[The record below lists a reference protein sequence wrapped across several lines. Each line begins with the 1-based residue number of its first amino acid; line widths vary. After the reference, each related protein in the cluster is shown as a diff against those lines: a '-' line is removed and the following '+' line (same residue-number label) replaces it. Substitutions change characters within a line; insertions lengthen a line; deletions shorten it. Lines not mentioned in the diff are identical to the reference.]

1 MLEALK
7 KEAEYTLTENGA
19 LTWKTTNSECLDFF
33 AAAGGLR
40 DAEAE
45 EIVKRFVRAYAE
57 DPALAMKL
65 LFYTRDVR
73 GGLGERRI
81 FREVVRYLCR
91 NHAGSVIRNI
101 PLFAEYGRY
110 DDLLLLADTPC
121 EAAMMHYLKLQ
132 FNKDIEEYAKGGT
145 NISLL
150 AKWLPSVNTSN
161 ADQVRL
167 GKKLAKA
174 FGMQERAYRKNLSVL
189 RRQIDIIENRLRES
203 DYTFDYS
210 KQCGKSMLKYRKAFL
225 RHDEERYKA
234 FMDRVSFGE
243 AAMHTSTLMPYEIIR
258 PFIGWYGANTV
269 SEDEARALDVTWN
282 ALEDYAGDQNALVVI
297 DGSGSMY
304 TRQNP
309 SPAAV
314 AQSLGLYF
322 AERNKGAF
330 ANHFITFSSC
340 PQLIEVKGKGLKEKL
355 HYISSFDEVA
365 DTNIQAV
372 FDLIL
377 AAAVK
382 GQVPQSEMPER
393 IIIVSDME
401 FNWCAEDASLTN
413 FQAAQK
419 KFTEAGYRLP
429 QVVFWN
435 VASRARQVPVQMN
448 EQGVILVSGCTARLF
463 EQVCSGAAD
472 PYQYMMEVLGAPR
485 YEPVAA

>member
-203 DYTFDYS
+203 DYTFDYG

-234 FMDRVSFGE
+234 FMDRVS
-243 AAMHTSTLMPYEIIR
+243 
-258 PFIGWYGANTV
+258 
-269 SEDEARALDVTWN
+269 
-282 ALEDYAGDQNALVVI
+282 
-297 DGSGSMY
+297 SG
-304 TRQNP
+304 
-309 SPAAV
+309 
-314 AQSLGLYF
+314 
-322 AERNKGAF
+322 
-330 ANHFITFSSC
+330 
-340 PQLIEVKGKGLKEKL
+340 
-355 HYISSFDEVA
+355 
-365 DTNIQAV
+365 
-372 FDLIL
+372 
-377 AAAVK
+377 
-382 GQVPQSEMPER
+382 
-393 IIIVSDME
+393 
-401 FNWCAEDASLTN
+401 
-413 FQAAQK
+413 
-419 KFTEAGYRLP
+419 
-429 QVVFWN
+429 
-435 VASRARQVPVQMN
+435 
-448 EQGVILVSGCTARLF
+448 
-463 EQVCSGAAD
+463 
-472 PYQYMMEVLGAPR
+472 
-485 YEPVAA
+485 